1 MFYSKGISNLINTIH
16 KRTMR
21 LHLLEDMGFEDLLQ
35 KDKYVTIHKSTLQN
49 LATEAFNSLNQLK
62 GHPSCVTFSIEQ
74 RFNLTYKKDNL
85 FKLCFKMSCQCNT
98 LALCIK
104 EFPNFKNLKTFK
116 H

>member
-1 MFYSKGISNLINTIH
+1 MG
-16 KRTMR
+16 

-62 GHPSCVTFSIEQ
+62 GHLSCVTFSIEQ

-85 FKLCFKMSCQCNT
+85 FKLCFTMSCQCNT